1 MLRFVKGGIIPQA
14 VIFLDVREAYCL
26 LVLVGGRGGR
36 DEFFVLVNTKSNRQI
51 DNAVLS

>member
-26 LVLVGGRGGR
+26 LFLAGGEGR
-36 DEFFVLVNTKSNRQI
+36 DGFFVLVNTKSNRQI